1 MGVYRDELVA
11 LNAIYKEQKRTNELL
26 EQLLQH
32 QKEGD
37 SDASKGRSGRN
48 TGKGTKQLPVSQVD
62 SAEGDTGKG

>member
-1 MGVYRDELVA
+1 MYRDELDA
-11 LNAIYKEQKRTNELL
+11 LNGIYEQQKQIIMLL
-26 EQLLQH
+26 EQLV

-62 SAEGDTGKG
+62 SKEDNSGT